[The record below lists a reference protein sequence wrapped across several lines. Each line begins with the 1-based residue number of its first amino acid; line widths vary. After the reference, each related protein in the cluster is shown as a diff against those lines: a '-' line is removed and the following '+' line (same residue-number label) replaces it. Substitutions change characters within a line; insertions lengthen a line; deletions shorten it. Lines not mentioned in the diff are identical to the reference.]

1 MRNALR
7 KLLQEQKRRANG
19 EQEPERPADFGFTYP
34 VEYVQ
39 KAVLFLDRWGCLPD
53 GGGWADQDDAL
64 IDDIMTYLTVRD
76 CIAQEVERGIDT
88 DYGAVETDTPAVRLE
103 DI

>member
-1 MRNALR
+1 MRDALR
-7 KLLQEQKRRANG
+7 KLLQEQKRRAGG

-53 GGGWADQDDAL
+53 SGGWADQDDAL
-64 IDDIMTYLTVRD
+64 INDIMTYLTVRD
-76 CIAQEVERGIDT
+76 RIAWEVEHEVDA
-88 DYGAVETDTPAVRLE
+88 DYGAVETETSAVRLE